1 MNLSRLNILIL
12 GVCLVIIG
20 VVLHLLHYMLSDF
33 ILGIGLL
40 ITLSAAFLFTYNTEH
55 NDVNEEE

>member
-12 GVCLVIIG
+12 GVCLVIVGI
-20 VVLHLLHYMLSDF
+20 VLHLLHYDLSDF

-40 ITLSAAFLFTYNTEH
+40 ITLSAAYLFTYNTED
-55 NDVNEEE
+55 NNINEEE